1 LAGENKVKATT
12 HDRGRGH
19 VELEFWRG
27 YDRQLAWL
35 GVSRERVEDYCEAL
49 TATHGKERAEA
60 LLWQGP
66 PHALSFPNLF
76 LGEMHL
82 AIIQPVAP
90 GVTVHLHTPL
100 LLAGV
105 SPAFN
110 QRVLRQSE
118 AAMGPAGFLLP
129 DDAAAVE
136 RMQISC
142 GHSGGWMDLS
152 RGLERQRVDE
162 QGELVGHVS
171 DEVPSRG
178 FWRHWKEM
186 LAS

>member
-136 RMQISC
+136 RMQISW
-142 GHSGGWMDLS
+142 GHSGGSMDLS

-162 QGELVGHVS
+162 QGETVAHVS